1 MRMNLYCTVIG
12 QKNRDG
18 IYRFRFEEKQG
29 TLREAGKEDSFP
41 AVALAV
47 WERGRI
53 LYAVSQEQEGSR
65 IRSYSIQPDG
75 SLTRR
80 AEKEYGFSGVSYVRA
95 SEDGR
100 LLWIAAYGCGA
111 VAAVSL
117 QDGRPGEAAAW
128 KAFPGSGINPKRQEF
143 SHPHFI
149 LEREEG
155 LFVPDLGTDQIHRL
169 TPVWRQGKLTLV
181 CCGNTELPA
190 GSGPR
195 HMAYNPENGEYY
207 LVTELGNEIF
217 RYVWDGRKKELV
229 CRQRQSLLAGW
240 GKGENLAADVRVF
253 GKGSRVLASERG
265 ENTIQ
270 IFEVDKENGTL
281 TLIRRIHT
289 DGWPRNV
296 RADGTGGWIFA
307 ANEEYGNSRGSLEVF
322 GEDGNCSCRIPLK
335 GAYAMETFFEE
346 GEGV

>member
-117 QDGRPGEAAAW
+117 QDGRPG
-128 KAFPGSGINPKRQEF
+128 GS
-143 SHPHFI
+143 
-149 LEREEG
+149 
-155 LFVPDLGTDQIHRL
+155 
-169 TPVWRQGKLTLV
+169 
-181 CCGNTELPA
+181 
-190 GSGPR
+190 
-195 HMAYNPENGEYY
+195 
-207 LVTELGNEIF
+207 
-217 RYVWDGRKKELV
+217 
-229 CRQRQSLLAGW
+229 
-240 GKGENLAADVRVF
+240 
-253 GKGSRVLASERG
+253 
-265 ENTIQ
+265 
-270 IFEVDKENGTL
+270 
-281 TLIRRIHT
+281 
-289 DGWPRNV
+289 
-296 RADGTGGWIFA
+296 
-307 ANEEYGNSRGSLEVF
+307 GSLEGF
-322 GEDGNCSCRIPLK
+322 SGRRHQSE
-335 GAYAMETFFEE
+335 ETGIFPSSFYP
-346 GEGV
+346 GEGRGLVCAGSWNGSDP